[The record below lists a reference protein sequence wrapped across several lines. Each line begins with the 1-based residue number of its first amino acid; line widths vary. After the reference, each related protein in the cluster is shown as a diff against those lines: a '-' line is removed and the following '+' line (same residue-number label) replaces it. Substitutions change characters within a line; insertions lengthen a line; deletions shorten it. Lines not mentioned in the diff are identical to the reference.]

1 MWLFPLDEEEVK
13 KMMDDF
19 GTFQLP
25 YSNDKIEKLLN
36 IARDNIKR
44 NKTILLE
51 EIKKATFRKIHRS
64 SK

>member
-1 MWLFPLDEEEVK
+1 
-13 KMMDDF
+13 MDDF

>member
-25 YSNDKIEKLLN
+25 YSNDKIKKLLN